1 MIHFIF
7 HWNISQLDQGSG
19 NWLKEW
25 KKKITSHLTTPYF
38 QSVSIDSSIILKP
51 CSVFLSLL
59 VIVGQEKWKWLDLM
73 ESGVYCLM
81 ASNWRAGNLEITI
94 KMLDQR
100 AIWHSVVLLRTSSFA
115 FILTIGRPNHCKKD
129 EHGLHHDLVEP
140 TRKELAE

>member
-7 HWNISQLDQGSG
+7 SWNISQLDQGSG

-25 KKKITSHLTTPYF
+25 KKNHLSFNNTLLSIGFYWFLNNFKALFCFSFTSCHRWT
-38 QSVSIDSSIILKP
+38 
-51 CSVFLSLL
+51 
-59 VIVGQEKWKWLDLM
+59 GKWKWLELM
-73 ESGVYCLM
+73 ESGSYCLM

-129 EHGLHHDLVEP
+129 EHGIHHDLVEP